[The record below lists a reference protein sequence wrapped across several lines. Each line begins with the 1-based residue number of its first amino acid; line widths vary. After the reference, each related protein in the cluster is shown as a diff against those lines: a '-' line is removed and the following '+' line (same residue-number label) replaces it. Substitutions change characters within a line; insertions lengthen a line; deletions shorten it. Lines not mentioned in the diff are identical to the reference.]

1 MRRCLLAFLTL
12 GLPGCLQWLPQDP
25 PPRIVPVQQPDAFTS
40 ADAKPTDASF
50 EADAPVTQRNPS
62 RFPGVPGQ
70 MVIGNATGAARTV
83 RVRALRPTV
92 QLDCDMVAVN
102 PSVMLSRRLFS
113 PASTWLLA
121 SGRAIGVGG
130 GDGRACTALLVDG
143 GGVPMHLLFWREKDH
158 GFTTLP
164 STVNGAPVDRLL
176 ALQAGEAGVDFAP
189 RLEVLAPPPLFE
201 PGPAPG
207 CGVPDAT
214 GGLAW
219 SLPVPLGNLT
229 ILALASAPDGCMQLT
244 LLGKL
249 GTQDWTLCLPPG
261 AFPFEEG
268 EDYFAAPLT
277 GGHNLEPIDG
287 FELLAEKRKLRFG
300 RGDDLVY
307 FGAGALKLQAVA
319 GCSGWHDACGDLQ
332 SPLVASILKP
342 GQPEAAV
349 VAGSQFDLGNGGQ
362 LHVLQASS
370 LPVLDSACPLL
381 GQAGAKL
388 GQRHV
393 ESVFVQVT
401 P

>member
-1 MRRCLLAFLTL
+1 MRRCLLAFITL
-12 GLPGCLQWLPQDP
+12 ALPGCFQWLPPDPRLDP
-25 PPRIVPVQQPDAFTS
+25 PPQIGPAKQPDASSPQKFDT
-40 ADAKPTDASF
+40 TDAT
-50 EADAPVTQRNPS
+50 VTQRNPS
-62 RFPGVPGQ
+62 NFPGVPGQ
-70 MVIGNATGAARTV
+70 MVIGNATGTARTV

-92 QLDCDMVAVN
+92 QLDCDLVAGN
-102 PSVMLSRRLFS
+102 PTVMLSRPLFS
-113 PASTWLLA
+113 PASTWLLE

-143 GGVPMHLLFWREKDH
+143 SGVPMHLLFWREKDH
-158 GFTTLP
+158 GFMTLP
-164 STVNGAPVDRLL
+164 STVNGAPLDRLL
-176 ALQAGEAGVDFAP
+176 ALQVGEGGVDFVP
-189 RLEVLAPPPLFE
+189 RAEVLDPPPLLE

-229 ILALASAPDGCMQLT
+229 ILARQTAPDGCMQLT

-268 EDYFAAPLT
+268 DDFFAAPLT
-277 GGHNLEPIDG
+277 GGHNLKPIEG

-307 FGAGALKLQAVA
+307 FGTGTLKLQGVA
-319 GCSGWHDACGDLQ
+319 GCSGWHDACGNLQ
-332 SPLVASILKP
+332 SPLVASIQKS
-342 GQPEAAV
+342 GQSEVTV
-349 VAGSQFDLGNGGQ
+349 VAGSQFDLGGGGQ

-370 LPVLDSACPLL
+370 LPVADSACPLL
-381 GQAGAKL
+381 GQTGAKL